1 NDGIRPR
8 IEALL
13 EGHRIRSLPNT
24 SRRRLTALLP
34 RLVTAAG
41 DTPDPR
47 TTLLRLLD
55 LVEHI
60 AQRSAYLALLAEYPE
75 TLARVARIVGASPWA
90 SHYLTQYPLLLDGL
104 IEWRSLMQAPDFTA
118 IAEQLAGELDACVL
132 PDGQADV
139 EQQMNLMRDLQHQ
152 VTFQLLAQD
161 IEGAVTVEALA
172 DHLSA
177 LADLLLA
184 ETIRRAWPQAPLR
197 NQR

>member
-1 NDGIRPR
+1 
-8 IEALL
+8 
-13 EGHRIRSLPNT
+13 
-24 SRRRLTALLP
+24 
-34 RLVTAAG
+34 
-41 DTPDPR
+41 
-47 TTLLRLLD
+47 
-55 LVEHI
+55 
-60 AQRSAYLALLAEYPE
+60 
-75 TLARVARIVGASPWA
+75 
-90 SHYLTQYPLLLDGL
+90 
-104 IEWRSLMQAPDFTA
+104 DFTA

-184 ETIRRAWPQAPLR
+184 ETIRRAWPQALPR
-197 NQR
+197 NQRADPGLPRFAIIAYGKLGGKEIGYASDLDLVFLYDDPDQEASERYIKLGRRVASWLSTLTSSGR